1 MMVTHGDLFFPSRH
15 VFSEGTSQDQP
26 WMTDFYDDAILDYD
40 HYVGEVIEQLTKTG
54 KLDNTIIVIYTDHNQ
69 QWHTNQRIPLIIYF
83 PKGEY
88 AGHIQQ
94 NVQNIDIAPTLLDY
108 LGLTIPSWME
118 GVSLLPDKPV
128 DDRLIFSAGAAHV
141 KESAG
146 LYSVDLE
153 EIKPPFYQFGYLGI
167 VNCQNWYR
175 YNLVDNIWESGL
187 IEGHTSKCSAEK
199 LLSPQQIRD
208 ALLTHLASKGFDI
221 TSLQNKIGT
230 PEPVALP

>member
-1 MMVTHGDLFFPSRH
+1 
-15 VFSEGTSQDQP
+15 
-26 WMTDFYDDAILDYD
+26 
-40 HYVGEVIEQLTKTG
+40 
-54 KLDNTIIVIYTDHNQ
+54 
-69 QWHTNQRIPLIIYF
+69 
-83 PKGEY
+83 
-88 AGHIQQ
+88 
-94 NVQNIDIAPTLLDY
+94 
-108 LGLTIPSWME
+108 ME
-118 GVSLLPDKPV
+118 GVSLLQHEPV

-153 EIKPPFYQFGYLGI
+153 EIKPPFYQFGYVGI

-199 LLSPQQIRD
+199 LLSPEQIRD

-230 PEPVALP
+230 PEPVILPRGWIRLSAR